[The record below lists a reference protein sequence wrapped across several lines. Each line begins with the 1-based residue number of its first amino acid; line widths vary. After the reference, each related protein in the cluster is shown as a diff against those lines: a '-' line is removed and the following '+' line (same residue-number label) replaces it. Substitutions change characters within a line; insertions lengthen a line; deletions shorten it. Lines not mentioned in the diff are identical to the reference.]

1 MEVSVVPFLVTL
13 MVGASASF
21 STPIG
26 YQTNLMVFNVGGY
39 RFADFVRI
47 GIPLT
52 LLVGVV
58 TVALVPIIWP
68 F

>member
-1 MEVSVVPFLVTL
+1 
-13 MVGASASF
+13 
-21 STPIG
+21 
-26 YQTNLMVFNVGGY
+26 VGGY
-39 RFADFVRI
+39 RFSDFLRA

-58 TVALVPIIWP
+58 SVGLAPFLWP